1 MTEPRRVRRRDR
13 LRDPETGQWDM
24 AEVRHRMK
32 GWAAVLVA
40 LAVIVGGGWFVGNR
54 AWDAF
59 MDFRTQE
66 DYISVAGLEDVQV
79 TIPAGS
85 TMGQMATMLQEA
97 NVVKSADTFT
107 KYARSRPDEAA
118 RIQAGTYNL
127 RTEISAQSAFDR
139 LLDPANIVRNMMR
152 IPEGLRL
159 SEALAQISE
168 RTKIP
173 QEELQA
179 VIDDPAEL
187 GLPEWAGGK
196 AEGFLYPETYEIG
209 ADPTALSVLQIPVN
223 HFKKVAAEIDFE
235 NRAASTPLG
244 DPYQTLVMAS
254 IVEREARSA
263 EDRAMVARVFYNRL
277 EKGMP
282 LQSDATTAYAN
293 NTTGRAATT
302 DAERA
307 LDSPYNTYHPSTAG
321 KLTPGPISSPERSA
335 LEAAL
340 APAEGDWLF
349 FVTVDLDTG
358 ETKFTNTL
366 DEHNAAVAELR
377 AWCAASPENQ
387 KKCTG

>member
-1 MTEPRRVRRRDR
+1 MTEPRRARRRDT
-13 LRDPETGQWDM
+13 LRDPETGQWDA
-24 AEVRHRMK
+24 AEIRHRLK
-32 GWAAVLVA
+32 GWSAVVVA
-40 LAVIVGGGWFVGNR
+40 LAVVIGGGWFVGTR

-59 MDFRTQE
+59 MDFRTKE
-66 DYISVAGLEDVQV
+66 DYISIAGVEDIQL

-85 TMGQMATMLQEA
+85 TMGQIAQLLEEQ

-107 KYARSRPDEAA
+107 QYARSRPDEAA
-118 RIQAGTYNL
+118 RIQAGSYQL

-139 LLDPANIVRNMMR
+139 LLDPANIVRNMLR

-159 SEALAQISE
+159 SEALAQVAE
-168 RTKIP
+168 RAKIP

-179 VIDDPAEL
+179 VIENPAEL

-196 AEGFLYPETYEIG
+196 AEGFLYPETYEVG
-209 ADPTALSVLQIPVN
+209 ADPTALSVLQIPVA

-235 NRAASTPLG
+235 ARAAESPAG
-244 DPYQTLVMAS
+244 DPYQALIMAS
-254 IVEREARSA
+254 IVEREAMGA
-263 EDRAMVARVFYNRL
+263 EDRAKVARVFYNRL
-277 EKGMP
+277 EQGMP
-282 LQSDATTAYAN
+282 MQSDATTAYAN

-302 DAERA
+302 DEERA
-307 LDSPYNTYHPSTAG
+307 LDDPYNTYHPSTAG

-340 APAEGDWLF
+340 APAEGNWLF

-358 ETKFTNTL
+358 ETEFNDTL
-366 DEHNAAVAELR
+366 EAHNQSVAKLR

-387 KKCTG
+387 TKCTG